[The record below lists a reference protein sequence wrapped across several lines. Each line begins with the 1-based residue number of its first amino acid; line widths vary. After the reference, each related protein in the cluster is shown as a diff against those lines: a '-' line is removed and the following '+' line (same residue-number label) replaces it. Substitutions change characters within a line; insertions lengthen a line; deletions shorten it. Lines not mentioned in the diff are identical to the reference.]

1 MPIQILI
8 RIGIKKNTDPHAD
21 AKSFT
26 HVQIEKKKIY
36 LSLDLIKDVQ
46 ATGEGFSPQ

>member
-26 HVQIEKKKIY
+26 LVQIEKKIY